1 MWERIEENLNIYEF
15 SELNRNQEQGVSIE
29 DVGGKGLS
37 LLEMSQLGVPVPP
50 GFIIPVSACRDFL
63 ESGELPV
70 GFDEALERGLK
81 HIESRTGR
89 SFGGSSQP
97 LLVSVRSGA
106 SVSMP
111 GMMDTV
117 LNVGLLRS
125 NLSGLIPDGGRQ
137 SFALDSY
144 RRLQELHCEASS
156 ASDALRLSAI
166 RAEVIEAAGV
176 NSVAELSEDWLQG
189 LTVAYDREL
198 ASMDRPL
205 PQDPMIQL
213 RECVLSVFKSWNN
226 RRAKQYRRAHGI
238 SETLG
243 TAVTVQAMV
252 FGNLNRE
259 SGTGVAFTRDPN
271 TGVPGM
277 VGEYLPMAQGEDVVS
292 GRFTPLDLCAGE
304 GSLKHQYPHLYRSLA
319 DIGTR
324 LEAHFACVQ
333 DLEFTVESGRLW
345 MLQTREAKLSGLAR
359 IRVGVDMVKEGLQSV
374 EQALLKT
381 DADELTRGLYSSVAD
396 DVTRKVLAKGLPA
409 SPGVATGIACF
420 SLGRAHQCHEAQ
432 EPIS

>member
-81 HIESRTGR
+81 HIESRR
-89 SFGGSSQP
+89 SSFGGSSQP

-205 PQDPMIQL
+205 PQNP
-213 RECVLSVFKSWNN
+213 
-226 RRAKQYRRAHGI
+226 
-238 SETLG
+238 
-243 TAVTVQAMV
+243 
-252 FGNLNRE
+252 
-259 SGTGVAFTRDPN
+259 
-271 TGVPGM
+271 
-277 VGEYLPMAQGEDVVS
+277 
-292 GRFTPLDLCAGE
+292 
-304 GSLKHQYPHLYRSLA
+304 
-319 DIGTR
+319 
-324 LEAHFACVQ
+324 
-333 DLEFTVESGRLW
+333 
-345 MLQTREAKLSGLAR
+345 
-359 IRVGVDMVKEGLQSV
+359 
-374 EQALLKT
+374 
-381 DADELTRGLYSSVAD
+381 
-396 DVTRKVLAKGLPA
+396 
-409 SPGVATGIACF
+409 
-420 SLGRAHQCHEAQ
+420 
-432 EPIS
+432 